1 MQRLFLMTEKVPYVK
16 DYQNKAALES
26 YLLNGYG
33 SREIAKQ
40 YNVSYKLINLWL
52 LQYGLI
58 SRTSELAL
66 P

>member
-1 MQRLFLMTEKVPYVK
+1 MLEKSPYVK
-16 DYQNKAALES
+16 DYESKAILES
-26 YLLNGYG
+26 YLANGAT
-33 SREIAKQ
+33 SREIAKH
-40 YNVSYKLINLWL
+40 YRVSYKLINLWL